1 MSLNDKGAFCQSCQ
15 KQVHD
20 FSQYSNLEIKQIL
33 EQKNVCVRTTQ
44 NKLDELNFIEWFNH
58 LKLKPQLKYLF
69 LFSFLIACNS
79 LNAQES
85 TRYEPQFITLDSSDQ
100 LTADEIYAS
109 IRNDVIPEEAYEPQ
123 IIWEPGTM
131 IHWQPTTDEY
141 ELEVVSV
148 SGSVQ
153 INTEAFIYGDIGWIG
168 TIVVEEPAG
177 IHVLSERENQ
187 SNLNHFSGYNRLN
200 ISNEAA
206 LFIEHVE
213 FEFIVEGDQLL
224 VYAKSAKD
232 QLFTFEFAKVEYF
245 EKNRPILFRENIAI
259 PQGENTLKLPLI
271 NLPKGNYSIQ
281 ISTQNH
287 TSYASFN
294 YY

>member
-1 MSLNDKGAFCQSCQ
+1 
-15 KQVHD
+15 
-20 FSQYSNLEIKQIL
+20 
-33 EQKNVCVRTTQ
+33 
-44 NKLDELNFIEWFNH
+44 
-58 LKLKPQLKYLF
+58 LKYLF

-109 IRNDVIPEEAYEPQ
+109 IRYDVIPEEAYEPQ
-123 IIWEPGTM
+123 FIWEPGTM

-206 LFIEHVE
+206 LFIEHTE

-232 QLFTFEFAKVEYF
+232 QLFTIEFAKVEYF